1 MAPDSLPVRRSA
13 EPVRESGEPARESGE
28 PVRGSGE
35 PPGSAGPG
43 RGERG
48 TVQGERDTAQG
59 ERGTARAAL
68 TGPGPGAAA
77 TGRTAWGR
85 HLQTPLR
92 QFLRTETGSAAVLL
106 AATITALIWANV
118 DSGSYESLWR
128 TEVSLHVGGFGVSQ
142 DLHGW

>member
-1 MAPDSLPVRRSA
+1 MAPDSLPVR
-13 EPVRESGEPARESGE
+13 EPGEPAGGPGEPAGGPGEPAPGSTE
-28 PVRGSGE
+28 PVRGG
-35 PPGSAGPG
+35 
-43 RGERG
+43 
-48 TVQGERDTAQG
+48 RDTVQG

-68 TGPGPGAAA
+68 TQRGPDAAA

-142 DLHGW
+142 